1 MKNKTAYFE
10 RPAEDDVSDL
20 PAKTGRGGAGE
31 RLHKKLAEAG
41 AGSRRE
47 METAIAAGQVSVNGK
62 IAEVGAR
69 CQRGDR
75 VRVQGHE
82 IRLNWDVKEQ
92 MARVLLYHKP
102 EGEIVSR
109 DDPGG
114 RISVFDQLPR
124 LRGQRWVAVGRL
136 DVNTEGLLIFTTS
149 GELANHMMHPRYS
162 MDREYAVRVLGGLT
176 PAQIQQLLAGIE
188 LDDGVAKATGVVIA
202 SGDEEAA
209 NQWYRLTLSEGRNR
223 EVRRLIEALGL
234 TVSRLIRVRF
244 GPVSLPPRLR
254 RGQYM
259 ELDERA
265 AAQLVEACGLAKP
278 GAPRPLKRSRAQA
291 RRPG

>member
-1 MKNKTAYFE
+1 MKNRTQYTENEHIVSHESSAK
-10 RPAEDDVSDL
+10 PA
-20 PAKTGRGGAGE
+20 AMAGE

-41 AGSRRE
+41 VGSRRE
-47 METAIAAGQVSVNGK
+47 METLIAEGQVSINGK
-62 IAEVGAR
+62 KAEVGDR

-75 VRVQGHE
+75 VRVQGRE
-82 IRLNWDVKEQ
+82 VRLNWDVKRQ

-109 DDPGG
+109 DDPAG
-114 RISVFDQLPR
+114 RVSVFDQLPR
-124 LRGQRWVAVGRL
+124 LRGQRWVAIGRL

-149 GELANHMMHPRYS
+149 GELANYMMHPRYG

-176 PAQIQQLLAGIE
+176 PEQIQQLITGVELEDGLARASSVVLAG
-188 LDDGVAKATGVVIA
+188 
-202 SGDEEAA
+202 GDEEAA

-244 GPVSLPPRLR
+244 GPVTLPPRLR
-254 RGQYM
+254 RGQYV
-259 ELDERA
+259 ELAERE
-265 AAQLVEACGLAKP
+265 AAQLVEACGLAMS
-278 GAPRPLKRSRAQA
+278 GAPRPMRRSRAQA

>member
-1 MKNKTAYFE
+1 MKNRTQYTENSNAVE
-10 RPAEDDVSDL
+10 ADA
-20 PAKTGRGGAGE
+20 PAKTASMPGE
-31 RLHKKLAEAG
+31 RLHKKLAESG
-41 AGSRRE
+41 VGSRRE
-47 METAIAAGQVSVNGK
+47 METLIAEGQVSINGK
-62 IAEVGAR
+62 KAEVGDR

-75 VRVQGHE
+75 VRVKGYE
-82 IRLNWDVKEQ
+82 VRLNWDVKQQ

-114 RISVFDQLPR
+114 RVSVFDQLPR
-124 LRGQRWVAVGRL
+124 LRGQRWVAIGRL
-136 DVNTEGLLIFTTS
+136 DVSTEGLLIFTTS
-149 GELANHMMHPRYS
+149 GELANHMMHPRYG

-176 PAQIQQLLAGIE
+176 PEQIQQLIAGVE
-188 LDDGVAKATGVVIA
+188 LDDGMARASSVVLA
-202 SGDEEAA
+202 GGDEEAA

-254 RGQYM
+254 RGQYL
-259 ELDERA
+259 ELDERES
-265 AAQLVEACGLAKP
+265 AQLVEACGLSNA
-278 GAPRPLKRSRAQA
+278 GAPKPIRRSRAQA

>member
-1 MKNKTAYFE
+1 MKNRTQHNENNRAIESYALIKTA
-10 RPAEDDVSDL
+10 PM
-20 PAKTGRGGAGE
+20 PGE

-41 AGSRRE
+41 VGSRRE
-47 METAIAAGQVSVNGK
+47 MEALIAEGQVSINGK
-62 IAEVGAR
+62 KAEIGDR

-75 VRVQGHE
+75 IRVQGRE
-82 IRLNWDVKEQ
+82 VRLNWDVKRQ

-114 RISVFDQLPR
+114 RVSVFDQLPR
-124 LRGQRWVAVGRL
+124 LRGQRWVAIGRL

-149 GELANHMMHPRYS
+149 GELANHMMHPRYG
-162 MDREYAVRVLGGLT
+162 MDREYAVRVLGGLS
-176 PAQIQQLLAGIE
+176 PEQIQQLITGIE
-188 LDDGVAKATGVVIA
+188 LEDGVARASSVVLA
-202 SGDEEAA
+202 GSDEDAA

-244 GPVSLPPRLR
+244 GPVVLPPRLR
-254 RGQYM
+254 RGQYV
-259 ELDERA
+259 ELSERE
-265 AAQLVEACGLAKP
+265 AAQLVESCGLAIA
-278 GAPRPLKRSRAQA
+278 GAPKPIRRSRAQA